1 MLDRLDKRQVAD
13 LHEKMESRSSL
24 PAPEA
29 VKDLFGRMDE
39 ERGSLLPV
47 ERAKTPEA
55 CPAARETNGL
65 GNHLDD
71 VRSVPYLAQR
81 ALRDTTSQGTAR
93 PRSSWSEKN
102 PPRGNRQG
110 TTFFPSRL
118 PSAPSRKY
126 LGIAAPL
133 NPLPPR
139 CAAVPYPTVCL
150 SRAPCGRG
158 ASTLSVLQAI

>member
-29 VKDLFGRMDE
+29 VKDLFGRMAE
-39 ERGSLLPV
+39 ERGSLRPV

-81 ALRDTTSQGTAR
+81 AFRDTTTQVWPGLA
-93 PRSSWSEKN
+93 
-102 PPRGNRQG
+102 
-110 TTFFPSRL
+110 L
-118 PSAPSRKY
+118 PGRKKS
-126 LGIAAPL
+126 LAM
-133 NPLPPR
+133 
-139 CAAVPYPTVCL
+139 
-150 SRAPCGRG
+150 
-158 ASTLSVLQAI
+158 